1 MTVAPDIVDKAI
13 FQKAPFGIAVI
24 DSRTGLFNDLNDAC
38 CSILGRDRTEVVGSS
53 WMSFTHPDDI
63 AMSLSCLQELHGEES
78 EQVYLKKRYLRPD
91 GSVVH
96 AGVTLSLL
104 ATDREFPSYMSIIEN
119 LTPALDMQSRLR
131 EQTKETWRARESVF
145 NSMAIL
151 SEFRD
156 RETGEHIL
164 RSKTYV
170 KLLLENLPFEHP
182 FSRKAITLISNSAM
196 LHDIG
201 KVGIPDS
208 ILLKP
213 GALTTAE
220 FAIMKTH
227 TTLGTKAILHTRHTL
242 DHDTVLMFAQEIAE
256 FHHEWWDGSGYPL
269 QLKGDQI
276 PLTARVMA
284 LADVYDALISVRP
297 YKGPMSHREA
307 VDVIVA
313 ESGTHFDPVL
323 VKLFLTLEKEFERIS
338 SMNKEELRKKLAE
351 DEIWDN
357 AQVVP

>member
-1 MTVAPDIVDKAI
+1 MTIASAIVDTVI
-13 FQKAPFGIAVI
+13 FQTAPFGIAII
-24 DSRTGLFNDLNDAC
+24 DSRTGVFNDLNDAC
-38 CSILGRDRTEVVGSS
+38 CSILGRDKTEIIGNS
-53 WMSFTHPDDI
+53 WTAFTHPDDI
-63 AMSLSCLQELHGEES
+63 AGDISSIQELYRDTPER
-78 EQVYLKKRYLRPD
+78 VYRKKRYIRPD

-96 AGVTLSLL
+96 VGITITPL
-104 ATDREFPSYMSIIEN
+104 ASESGPPSHISIIEN
-119 LTPALDMQSRLR
+119 LTPVIDMQSRLR
-131 EQTKETWRARESVF
+131 EQTMETWRARESVF

-170 KLLLENLPFEHP
+170 KLLLENLPFQHP
-182 FSRKAITLISNSAM
+182 FSKKAITLISNSAM

-213 GALTTAE
+213 NKLTPAE
-220 FAIMKTH
+220 FEIMKTH

-242 DHDTVLMFAQEIAE
+242 DHDTILMFAQEIAE

-297 YKGPMSHREA
+297 YKEPMSHTEA
-307 VDVIVA
+307 VSVIES

-323 VKLFLTLEKEFERIS
+323 VKLFLKLEKDFERIS
-338 SMNKEELRKKLAE
+338 LMNQDELKKSFAEEEL
-351 DEIWDN
+351 WDN
-357 AQVVP
+357 DQIVS

>member
-1 MTVAPDIVDKAI
+1 MTMTSDIVEKRI
-13 FQKAPFGIAVI
+13 FQFAPFGIAVV
-24 DSRTGLFNDLNDAC
+24 DSITGIFSDLNDAC
-38 CSILGRDRTEVVGSS
+38 CSILGRDKTEVLGSC
-53 WMSFTHPDDI
+53 WMAFTHPDDI
-63 AMSLSCLQELHGEES
+63 AGDISSLEELS
-78 EQVYLKKRYLRPD
+78 RDKREQVYRKKRYIRPD
-91 GSVVH
+91 GTVVH
-96 AGVTLSLL
+96 VGLTISALP
-104 ATDREFPSYMSIIEN
+104 TDTGGQSYVSIIEN
-119 LTPALDMQSRLR
+119 LTPALDLQSRLR

-182 FSRKAITLISNSAM
+182 FSKKAITLISNSAM

-213 GALTTAE
+213 GPLTPAE
-220 FAIMKTH
+220 FKIMKTH

-269 QLKGDQI
+269 RLKGDQI

-284 LADVYDALISVRP
+284 LADVYDALVSVRP
-297 YKGPMSHREA
+297 YKGPMSHRDA
-307 VDVIVA
+307 VIVIEG

-323 VKLFLTLEKEFERIS
+323 VQLFVKLEKEFERVA
-338 SMNKEELRKKLAE
+338 SMNRQELEKKLAE
-351 DEIWDN
+351 DEQWDS
-357 AQVVP
+357 AAAIP